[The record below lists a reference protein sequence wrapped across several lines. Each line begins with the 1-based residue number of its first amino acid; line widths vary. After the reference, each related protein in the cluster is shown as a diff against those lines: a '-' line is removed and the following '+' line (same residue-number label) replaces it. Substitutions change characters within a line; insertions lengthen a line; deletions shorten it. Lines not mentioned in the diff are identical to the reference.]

1 MSVFISR
8 LGCFGIAIGTS
19 SARAFIRVSVSGIA
33 ASSFTP
39 HSLSVVSLL
48 LLYSPSLYPAFFA
61 AQSSLVLV
69 FWHASNWRF
78 EFHVIDRRFS
88 FVAPPRVPLLAIS
101 IRHPSLIY
109 SPSLSLST
117 GCRILLVRLPRQ
129 HSMQAENVQTVK
141 CQKAKCECH
150 RELCEGT
157 RSHDHGQVH
166 TRRWRWSRRGC

>member
-8 LGCFGIAIGTS
+8 RGCSGIAIGTS

-39 HSLSVVSLL
+39 LFLSVVSLL
-48 LLYSPSLYPAFFA
+48 LLYSSVPRLLCCSVEFGSCVLACIELTVWISCYWPTFFFCGTTSGTPTRLLHA
-61 AQSSLVLV
+61 ASIS
-69 FWHASNWRF
+69 H
-78 EFHVIDRRFS
+78 
-88 FVAPPRVPLLAIS
+88 LLS
-101 IRHPSLIY
+101 V
-109 SPSLSLST
+109 SLSLSPTLST

-166 TRRWRWSRRGC
+166 TRSSGRGC